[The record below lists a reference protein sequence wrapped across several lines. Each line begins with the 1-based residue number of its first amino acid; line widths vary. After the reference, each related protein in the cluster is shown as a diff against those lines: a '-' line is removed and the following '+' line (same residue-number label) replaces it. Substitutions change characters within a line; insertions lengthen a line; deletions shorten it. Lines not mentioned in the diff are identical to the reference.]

1 MKEEKRAQIIL
12 LDRWRKNFEM
22 LTAEQAK
29 QIINAMYNYQF
40 DGIEP
45 EFTDTLVI
53 FFWQDVKQ
61 WLDDSNKRYKVK
73 CDKNR
78 DNIQGFWDKKQKAD
92 TDEYER
98 IQTNTTATNDNDND
112 NDNPIPNDIPND
124 NAIDKE
130 KEKENQISVSDSG
143 AGTETDTDKPK
154 FFFKVLG
161 DYYEKLFYRRP
172 LCHYTQWKKYAKHFG
187 GIEEVKHL
195 MNEIKD
201 IAGESAEAE
210 SIIEKV
216 YNKYYRYA
224 IDEAIKKWREKHYA
238 NKQDVMTLTVL
249 ATLYHWKDISEAIDK
264 TNDNGGKY
272 VSYLKQVLK
281 NDYEIADS
289 EYHGRDNDKTGSEED
304 DRWERWES

>member
-22 LTAEQAK
+22 LTGEQAK

-112 NDNPIPNDIPND
+112 NPIPNDIPND
-124 NAIDKE
+124 TPKAKQKAFGGESDK
-130 KEKENQISVSDSG
+130 SDSG
-143 AGTETDTDKPK
+143 REAGADTDSPK
-154 FFFKVLG
+154 FFFKILG
-161 DYYEKLFYRRP
+161 DYYEELFNRRP
-172 LCHYTQWKKYAKHFG
+172 YCNYQVWKKYAKHFG

-201 IAGESAEAE
+201 IAGESAQAE

-216 YNKYYRYA
+216 DNKYFRYA
-224 IDEAIKKWREKHYA
+224 IDETKKKWRSSKRYA
-238 NKQDVMTLTVL
+238 NEKDEITLSLL
-249 ATLYHWKDISEAIDK
+249 ATLYHWEDINEAIDK
-264 TNDNGGKY
+264 TNEKGGKY
-272 VSYLKQVLK
+272 VSYLKKILQNNFDL
-281 NDYEIADS
+281 ADS
-289 EYHGRDNDKTGSEED
+289 QDYRYYDRTGIEED
-304 DRWERWES
+304 DDE